1 MIHFTDIILL
11 MSFIRYHLKEK
22 WNLNYQNFCTCGVIS
37 HFHIMSL
44 CPMFSVPLLSIS
56 TNVIDIWNCILD
68 DEDDEN
74 SYEVLRKA
82 VKEYWISMREYYKAV
97 ITRHT

>member
-1 MIHFTDIILL
+1 
-11 MSFIRYHLKEK
+11 
-22 WNLNYQNFCTCGVIS
+22 
-37 HFHIMSL
+37 
-44 CPMFSVPLLSIS
+44 MFSVPLLSIF

-82 VKEYWISMREYYKAV
+82 VKEYWILMREYYKAV
-97 ITRHT
+97 ITWHT

>member
-1 MIHFTDIILL
+1 MRPERRPKGFGKPVTEPYEDTITGPIAAERKMDA
-11 MSFIRYHLKEK
+11 R
-22 WNLNYQNFCTCGVIS
+22 
-37 HFHIMSL
+37 
-44 CPMFSVPLLSIS
+44 
-56 TNVIDIWNCILD
+56 DD

-82 VKEYWISMREYYKAV
+82 VKEYWILMREYYKAV

>member
-1 MIHFTDIILL
+1 
-11 MSFIRYHLKEK
+11 
-22 WNLNYQNFCTCGVIS
+22 
-37 HFHIMSL
+37 MSL
-44 CPMFSVPLLSIS
+44 CPMFSVPLLSIF

-74 SYEVLRKA
+74 SYELLHKA